1 MGIQDISSSRVAGG
15 HFKSTR
21 EGLHDGSAYKSAH
34 LKASG
39 PESNLW
45 VPHGER
51 RDLIPKSCPLT
62 SRVPLHLHVHK
73 LVPLKSLKEMTQMKR
88 LAQLQGDFQGI
99 DQIKMAP
106 MHRAEFTEDDS
117 GKQS

>member
-1 MGIQDISSSRVAGG
+1 MREALWEDMRRSVSRGSKTSLLPEYQRG

-21 EGLHDGSAYKSAH
+21 EGLQDGSAYKSAH

-62 SRVPLHLHVHK
+62 SCVPLHLHVHK
-73 LVPLKSLKEMTQMKR
+73 LMPLK
-88 LAQLQGDFQGI
+88 D
-99 DQIKMAP
+99 
-106 MHRAEFTEDDS
+106 
-117 GKQS
+117 